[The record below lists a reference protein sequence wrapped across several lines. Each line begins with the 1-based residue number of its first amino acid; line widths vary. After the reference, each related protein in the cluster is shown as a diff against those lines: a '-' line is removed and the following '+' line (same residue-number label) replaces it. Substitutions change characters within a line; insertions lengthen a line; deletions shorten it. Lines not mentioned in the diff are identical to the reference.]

1 MKNLICFVLL
11 WIATVSEAQESKLP
25 SIYVKLD
32 NGSVFTGLLLEYNP
46 EESYTIL
53 IGDNRF
59 TFPVSVIDKLKIL
72 DGGETSFQRFSD
84 KTFYHRL
91 SGGLL
96 GNENLVGFTFH
107 YSLSYQ
113 LTHRWSAGAGVG
125 IDNYMRSS
133 GYDLFP
139 IFIESRY
146 NILKDGSTPFF
157 FMKSGYSIAKARLSR
172 GQTHAEGG
180 LLLNP
185 GIGVRLGSKN
195 LMVDLYG
202 GVRIQR
208 ARYVYA
214 FSDQSITDTHTFKRI
229 EFGLG
234 FMF

>member
-1 MKNLICFVLL
+1 MKNLICFML
-11 WIATVSEAQESKLP
+11 WWITTVSVAQENKLP

-32 NGSVFTGLLLEYNP
+32 NGSVFTGLLLEYKAD
-46 EESYTIL
+46 ESYTIL

-72 DGGETSFQRFSD
+72 DDGEISFQRFRE
-84 KTFYHRL
+84 KVFYHRL

-96 GNENLVGFTFH
+96 GNENLIGFTFH
-107 YSLSYQ
+107 YTFSYQ
-113 LTHRWSAGAGVG
+113 LTHRLSGGAGVG

-146 NILKDGSTPFF
+146 NLLKDGSSPFLF
-157 FMKSGYSIAKARLSR
+157 LKSGYSIAKARLSR
-172 GQTHAEGG
+172 GQTQAEGG
-180 LLLNP
+180 LLFNP
-185 GIGVRLGSKN
+185 GLGVRLGSRD

-229 EFGLG
+229 EFGIG